1 MALVKAD
8 AVQRIEVHD
17 GWIDVR
23 AAATVGHLMEMAGG
37 ESLAILSNPTAA
49 VLHRMLIEFIV
60 AWSYDE
66 PVTPENIKQLD
77 MDATTSLMEFINE
90 KVGVTVSK
98 KGRTKLTQ
106 SAGGNGLKS

>member
-23 AAATVGHLMEMAGG
+23 AAATVGQLMGIAGSDNLS
-37 ESLAILSNPTAA
+37 SLANPTGD
-49 VLHRMLIEFIV
+49 VLHRMLVEFVV

-66 PVTPENIKQLD
+66 PVTPEIIKQLD
-77 MDATTSLMEFINE
+77 LDATTSVMEFIQG
-90 KVGVTVSK
+90 KMGVNPK
-98 KGRTKLTQ
+98 KGRSKLTP
-106 SAGGNGLKS
+106 SAGDNGRSS